1 MKKTMNWQKR
11 ELALAVALIVTGATV
26 SPAMAQAQAQ
36 AQTQDTAAAPAAAQ
50 VAPPQIDEIVV
61 MGRLRDAARSIVMER
76 VEQPFA
82 AEIVGIEQISRAGDS
97 DVAMALRRVTGL
109 TLVDGK
115 YIYVRGLG
123 ERYSSAT
130 LNGAEIPSPELSR
143 NVIPLDY
150 IPASIL
156 ESVKIHK
163 AYSADQPAAFGGGN
177 VDIRTR
183 GTPDDL
189 VFDVSVGTG
198 WDSESADKGLRNLGD
213 QGGLPSSIMDA
224 VNKYQGDI
232 SPSNIT
238 RFEFPGVGT
247 PTAAQAASGIR
258 INRDLMRALNR
269 DIGIE
274 TEQSLKPDTNF
285 STTLGNAWDL
295 SDDLSVG
302 ALASVSIGE
311 SSRNADQFERSF
323 SNPEESFSDIRRTFT
338 NDSLTGAVNLSAT
351 WQDRHTIGTNSYM
364 LQDDEDLSS
373 IVLSF
378 NPDFQKSGGRQRR
391 SNETRLEKRELE
403 VHQLTGEHRFEAYD
417 LDRINMPGVLD
428 AITSVDVNWFYS
440 DARASTNVPNAT
452 SVQGTNLLNPAT
464 NAVLLTQVNTGSSA
478 QFSFLDLEDTVESM
492 GYQVDAQFDLGF
504 TNGTLT
510 GGYNRSRKAR
520 EYYGYT
526 ANIVMGAFARDG
538 VPSAVFG
545 DQNLQD
551 LNNGFFMNMGSNF
564 GTESYIAGETKAAA
578 FGSVDA
584 YFMDNWR
591 ATAGVRWE
599 DFSRGVM
606 PLNLL
611 DYTGDS
617 LRAVIAQMNQPDQNF
632 ALREDDFYPAAALT
646 YMRDGLFG
654 TDNFQVRLGY
664 GKTVVRPDLREFA
677 DVQFI
682 DPELNDRVQGNPNLK
697 FSEIDHVDLRTELF
711 FDNGDNLT
719 VSLFH
724 KDISNPIE
732 RVQRPGP
739 QDGRLLSFENALAGE
754 IYGIEFE
761 GLKNLGLGF
770 FLSGNVVFSDSE
782 ISFNEAA
789 SQTSLKRR
797 LTGHSETV
805 VNTQLGY
812 DSDNGKHSASLLYN
826 VFGERIFYG
835 GRLPSPD
842 AFESPFHSL
851 DLTYSYFPTERI
863 TVRLRTQNL
872 LDEDR
877 EFEQGGVKIIEVDS
891 GTRVRVDLQWK
902 F

>member
-1 MKKTMNWQKR
+1 MKNTLHWQKR
-11 ELALAVALIVTGATV
+11 ELALAVALVLAGQTLL
-26 SPAMAQAQAQ
+26 PAVAQAQDSTVQ
-36 AQTQDTAAAPAAAQ
+36 
-50 VAPPQIDEIVV
+50 APPEIDEIVV

-76 VEQPFA
+76 VNQPFA
-82 AEIVGIEQISRAGDS
+82 AEIVGVEQISRAGDS

-198 WDSESADKGLRNLGD
+198 WDSENSGKGLRNLGD
-213 QGGLPSSIMDA
+213 QGGLPASITQA
-224 VNKYQGDI
+224 INNYQGDI
-232 SPSNIT
+232 SPANIT

-247 PTAAQAASGIR
+247 PSAAQQLEGIR
-258 INRDLMRALNR
+258 INRELMRSLNR
-269 DIGIE
+269 DIAIE
-274 TEQSLKPDTNF
+274 SEKSMRPDT
-285 STTLGNAWDL
+285 SLSVTAGNAWDV
-295 SDDLSVG
+295 SNDLTVG

-311 SSRNADQFERSF
+311 STRNADQFERTF
-323 SNPEESFSDIRRTFT
+323 SNPDESFSDSRRTIN
-338 NDSLTGAVNLSAT
+338 NDSLTGAINLSASY
-351 WQDRHTIGTNSYM
+351 QDRHSIGTNSYV

-373 IVLSF
+373 IVLSY
-378 NPDFQKSGGRQRR
+378 NPDFQQASGRQRR
-391 SNETRLEKRELE
+391 TNETRLEKRELE
-403 VHQLTGEHRFEAYD
+403 VHQLTGEHRFEQYD
-417 LDRINMPGVLD
+417 LDRFGMP
-428 AITSVDVNWFYS
+428 AFMNSITGIDVNWFYS
-440 DARASTNVPNAT
+440 DARASTEVPNAT
-452 SVQGTNLLNPAT
+452 SVQSTNLRNPDT
-464 NAVLLTQVNTGSSA
+464 DELLLTQVNTGSSA
-478 QFSFLDLEDTVESM
+478 QFSFLNLEDTVESA

-504 TNGTLT
+504 ASGTVS
-510 GGYNRSRKAR
+510 GGYNYSEKAR

-526 ANIVMGAFARDG
+526 ANIVMGATGRDG
-538 VPSAVFG
+538 LPSVVFG

-551 LNNGFFMNMGSNF
+551 LDNGFFLNMGSNF
-564 GTESYIAGETKAAA
+564 GTESYIAGETKTAA

-591 ATAGVRWE
+591 VTAGVRWE
-599 DFSRGVM
+599 DFARGVL
-606 PLNLL
+606 PLDLL
-611 DYTGDS
+611 DFTGDS
-617 LRAVIAQMNQPDQNF
+617 LQAIIGQMGEPNQTY
-632 ALREDDFYPAAALT
+632 ALREDDYYPAAALT

-654 TDNFQVRLGY
+654 TDNFQIRLGY
-664 GKTVVRPDLREFA
+664 GKTVVRPDLREYA
-677 DVQFI
+677 DIQFI

-697 FSEIDHVDLRTELF
+697 FSEIDHVDLRTEF
-711 FDNGDNLT
+711 FFENGDNLT

-724 KDISNPIE
+724 KDITNPIE
-732 RVQRPGP
+732 RIQRPGP

-754 IYGIEFE
+754 IYGIEIE
-761 GLKNLGLGF
+761 GLKNIGRGF
-770 FLSGNVVFSDSE
+770 FVSGNVVLSDSE

-789 SQTSLKRR
+789 SQTSLQRR
-797 LTGHSETV
+797 LTGHSEYV

-812 DSDNGKHSASLLYN
+812 DSNNSKHSASLLYN
-826 VFGERIFYG
+826 VFGERIFFG
-835 GRLPSPD
+835 GRSPAPD

-851 DLTYSYFPTERI
+851 DLTYSYFPTDRI
-863 TVRLRTQNL
+863 TVRLRAQNI
-872 LDEDR
+872 LDDDR
-877 EFEQGGVKIIEVDS
+877 EFLQDDVKIIEVATGS
-891 GTRVRVDLQWK
+891 RLRLDLSWK
-902 F
+902 L

>member
-1 MKKTMNWQKR
+1 MKKTLNWQKR
-11 ELALAVALIVTGATV
+11 ELALAVALIVAGPTLFPSVVLAQDAGAT
-26 SPAMAQAQAQ
+26 
-36 AQTQDTAAAPAAAQ
+36 Q

-82 AEIVGIEQISRAGDS
+82 AEIVGVEQISRAGDS

-198 WDSESADKGLRNLGD
+198 WDSESSGKGLRNLGD
-213 QGGLPSSIMDA
+213 QGDMPASIRDA
-224 VNKYQGDI
+224 INKYQGDI

-247 PTAAQAASGIR
+247 PTAAQQATGIQ

-274 TEQSLKPDTNF
+274 AERSLKPDTNF
-285 STTLGNAWDL
+285 SVTAGNAWDVTN
-295 SDDLSVG
+295 DLSVG
-302 ALASVSIGE
+302 ALASVGIGE
-311 SSRNADQFERSF
+311 STRNADQFERTF
-323 SNPEESFSDIRRTFT
+323 SNPEESFSDTRRTFT
-338 NDSLTGAVNLSAT
+338 NESMTAAVNLSAT
-351 WQDRHTIGTNSYM
+351 WQDRHTIGTNSYL

-373 IVLSF
+373 IVLGF
-378 NPDFQKSGGRQRR
+378 NPDFQQAGGRQRR
-391 SNETRLEKRELE
+391 TNETRLEKRELE
-403 VHQLTGEHRFEAYD
+403 VHQLTGEHRFERYD
-417 LDRINMPGVLD
+417 LDRFGFPDFMES
-428 AITSVDVNWFYS
+428 ITGIDVNWFYS
-440 DARASTNVPNAT
+440 DARAGTSVPNGT
-452 SVQGTNLLNPAT
+452 SVQATNLLNPAT
-464 NAVLLTQVNTGSSA
+464 NQVLLTQVNTGSSA

-504 TNGTLT
+504 TNGTIS
-510 GGYNRSRKAR
+510 GGYNRSNKAR

-526 ANIVMGAFARDG
+526 ANIVMGAVGRDG
-538 VPSAVFG
+538 LPSQVFG

-551 LNNGFFMNMGSNF
+551 LTNGFFLSMGSNF

-584 YFMDNWR
+584 FFMDNWR
-591 ATAGVRWE
+591 VTAGLRWE
-599 DFSRGVM
+599 DFSRGVL
-606 PLNLL
+606 PLDLL

-617 LRAVIAQMNQPDQNF
+617 LNAIIAQMNQPDQNY

-654 TDNFQVRLGY
+654 TENFQVRLGY

-677 DVQFI
+677 DIQFI

-697 FSEIDHVDLRTELF
+697 FSEIDHIDLRTELF

-754 IYGIEFE
+754 IYGVEFE
-761 GLKNLGLGF
+761 GLKNIGRGF
-770 FLSGNVVFSDSE
+770 FVSGNVVLSDSE
-782 ISFNEAA
+782 ISFNAAA
-789 SQTSLKRR
+789 SQTSLQRR
-797 LTGHSETV
+797 LTGHSEYV
-805 VNTQLGY
+805 VNTQLGF
-812 DSDNGKHSASLLYN
+812 DSDNGKHSASVLYN

-835 GRLPSPD
+835 GRSPAPD
-842 AFESPFHSL
+842 AYESPFNSL
-851 DLTYSYFPTERI
+851 DMTYSYFPTDRI
-863 TVRLRTQNL
+863 TLRLRAQNL

-877 EFEQGGVKIIEVDS
+877 EFLQDDVKIIEVDS

>member
-1 MKKTMNWQKR
+1 MKKTLHWQKR
-11 ELALAVALIVTGATV
+11 ELALAVALVLAGQTLL
-26 SPAMAQAQAQ
+26 PAMAQAQDNTVQ
-36 AQTQDTAAAPAAAQ
+36 AAPE
-50 VAPPQIDEIVV
+50 IDEIVV

-76 VEQPFA
+76 VDQPFA
-82 AEIVGIEQISRAGDS
+82 AEIVGVEQISRAGDS

-183 GTPDDL
+183 GTPDEL

-198 WDSESADKGLRNLGD
+198 WDSENSGKGLRNLGD
-213 QGGLPSSIMDA
+213 QGGLPVSITQA
-224 VNKYQGDI
+224 INNYQGDI
-232 SPSNIT
+232 SPANIT

-247 PTAAQAASGIR
+247 PTAAQQLEGIR
-258 INRDLMRALNR
+258 INRELMRSLNR
-269 DIGIE
+269 DIAIE
-274 TEQSLKPDTNF
+274 SEKSMRPDT
-285 STTLGNAWDL
+285 SLSVTAGNAWDISNSL
-295 SDDLSVG
+295 TVG

-311 SSRNADQFERSF
+311 STRNADQFERTF
-323 SNPEESFSDIRRTFT
+323 SNPEESFSDSRRTIN
-338 NDSLTGAVNLSAT
+338 NDSLTGAVNLSASY
-351 WQDRHTIGTNSYM
+351 QDRHSIGTNSYV

-373 IVLSF
+373 IVLSY
-378 NPDFQKSGGRQRR
+378 NPDFQQASGRQRR
-391 SNETRLEKRELE
+391 TNEARLEKRELE
-403 VHQLTGEHRFEAYD
+403 VHQLTGEHRFEKYD
-417 LDRINMPGVLD
+417 LDRVGMPSFMS
-428 AITSVDVNWFYS
+428 AITGVDVNWFYS
-440 DARASTNVPNAT
+440 DARASTEVPNAS
-452 SVQGTNLLNPAT
+452 SVQSTNLRDPAT
-464 NAVLLTQVNTGSSA
+464 DELLLTQVNTGSSA
-478 QFSFLDLEDTVESM
+478 QFSFLNLEDTVESA

-504 TNGTLT
+504 TTGTIS
-510 GGYNRSRKAR
+510 GGYNYSEKAR

-526 ANIVMGAFARDG
+526 ANIVMGATGRDG
-538 VPSAVFG
+538 LPSEVFG

-551 LNNGFFMNMGSNF
+551 LNNGFFLNMGSNF
-564 GTESYIAGETKAAA
+564 GTESYIAGETKTAA

-591 ATAGVRWE
+591 VTAGVRWE
-599 DFSRGVM
+599 DFARGVL

-617 LRAVIAQMNQPDQNF
+617 LQAIIEQMGEPNQTY
-632 ALREDDFYPAAALT
+632 ALREDDYYPAAALT

-654 TDNFQVRLGY
+654 TDNFQIRLGY
-664 GKTVVRPDLREFA
+664 GKTVVRPDLREYA
-677 DVQFI
+677 DIQFI

-697 FSEIDHVDLRTELF
+697 FSEIDHVDLRTEF
-711 FDNGDNLT
+711 FFESGDNLT

-724 KDISNPIE
+724 KDITNPME
-732 RVQRPGP
+732 RIQRPGP

-754 IYGIEFE
+754 IYGIELE
-761 GLKNLGLGF
+761 GLKNIGRGF
-770 FLSGNVVFSDSE
+770 FVSGNVVLSDSE
-782 ISFNEAA
+782 ISFSEAA
-789 SQTSLKRR
+789 SQTSLQRR
-797 LTGHSETV
+797 LTGHSEYV

-812 DSDNGKHSASLLYN
+812 DSDNNKHSASLLYN
-826 VFGERIFYG
+826 VFGERIFFG
-835 GRLPSPD
+835 GRTPSPD

-851 DLTYSYFPTERI
+851 DLTYSYFPTDRI
-863 TVRLRTQNL
+863 TVRVRAQNL
-872 LDEDR
+872 LNESR
-877 EFEQGGVKIIEVDS
+877 EFLQDDVKIIEVATGS
-891 GTRVRVDLQWK
+891 RLRLDLSWK
-902 F
+902 L